1 VGLHTGVALLTN
13 PDPTSQLGS
22 PQDKSE
28 RARKLLRARQQVA
41 AIKCFY
47 IHLVVFVAVMGLL
60 LVINLILN
68 QLVATLWWVQWP
80 FIGWGIFVAAHA
92 FVVFKR
98 PRKKGSTLV
107 SNWEDRKIRK
117 LMEEQ

>member
-1 VGLHTGVALLTN
+1 LTN
-13 PDPTSQLGS
+13 LDSSPQPGS
-22 PQDKSE
+22 PVPQDKE

-47 IHLVVFVAVMGLL
+47 VHLIVFVPVIALL
-60 LVINLILN
+60 LAINLTTN
-68 QLVATLWWVQWP
+68 SLVIPLWWVQWP

-92 FVVFKR
+92 FVVFRR
-98 PRKKGSTLV
+98 PRKHGSTLV